1 MDEKKLKA
9 LAAELAKG
17 LKTEADLNA
26 FSRMLTKLTVETA
39 LNAELTDH
47 LGHEKNAPK
56 TGSNT
61 RNGYSSKTLL
71 CDDGEIEL
79 NTPRDRENTFEP
91 KLIKKHQMRITQMDG
106 QILSLY
112 AKGMTTREIVA
123 TFKEMYDADVSP
135 TLISKV
141 TDAVKEQV
149 SEWQNRQLDALY
161 PIVYMDCIV
170 VKVRQNGSVINKAVF
185 LALGIN
191 TEGQKELLGM
201 WLAENEGAKFWL
213 SVLTEL
219 KNRGLNDILIAC
231 VDGLKGFPEAI
242 NAVYPETQIQLCIV
256 HMARNSLRFLAWKD
270 YKAVTRDLKQVY
282 RAATEEGALQALD
295 AFGKEWDARY
305 PQISRSWR
313 ANWPNVATFFVYSE
327 AIRKVI
333 YTTNA
338 IESLNSVIRHA
349 IKKRKVFPID
359 ESVKK
364 VMRLAIQSA
373 SQKWT
378 MPLQDWRIAMSRFI
392 IEFGDCCGQLKLA
405 TALEFFQYR
414 FSDSF
419 GGNPPLYS
427 CGLSAL

>member
-61 RNGYSSKTLL
+61 RNGYSSKTVL

-91 KLIKKHQMRITQMDG
+91 QLIKKHQTRITQMDS

-149 SEWQNRQLDALY
+149 TEWQNRQLDALY

-219 KNRGLNDILIAC
+219 KNRGLQDILIAC
-231 VDGLKGFPEAI
+231 VDGLKGFPDAI
-242 NAVYPETQIQLCIV
+242 NSVYPQTHIQLCII
-256 HMARNSLRFLAWKD
+256 HMVRNSLKYVSWKD
-270 YKAVTRDLKQVY
+270 YKAVTSGLKTVY
-282 RAATEEGALQALD
+282 QAPTVEAALMALD
-295 AFGKEWDARY
+295 AFAEVWDDKY
-305 PQISRSWR
+305 PQISKSWR
-313 ANWPNVATFFVYSE
+313 AHWENLNTLFSYPPD
-327 AIRKVI
+327 IRKAI

-338 IESLNSVIRHA
+338 IESLNSVIRAA
-349 IKKRKVFPID
+349 IKKRKVFPTD
-359 ESVKK
+359 DSVRK
-364 VMRLAIQSA
+364 VIYLAIKDA
-373 SQKWT
+373 SKKWS
-378 MPLQDWRIAMSRFI
+378 MPIQNWRLAMSRFI
-392 IEFGDCCGQLKLA
+392 IEFGDRL
-405 TALEFFQYR
+405 
-414 FSDSF
+414 SDH
-419 GGNPPLYS
+419 L
-427 CGLSAL
+427 

>member
-17 LKTEADLNA
+17 IKTEADLNA

-47 LGHEKNAPK
+47 LGHEKNTPK
-56 TGSNT
+56 KGSNA

-71 CDDGEIEL
+71 TDDGEFEL
-79 NTPRDRENTFEP
+79 NTPRDREGSFEP
-91 KLIKKHQMRITQMDG
+91 QLIKKNQTRITQMDS

-149 SEWQNRQLDALY
+149 TEWQNRPLDSLY
-161 PIVYMDCIV
+161 PIVYLDCIV

-213 SVLTEL
+213 NVLTEL
-219 KNRGLNDILIAC
+219 KNRGLQDILIAC

-242 NAVYPETQIQLCIV
+242 NSVYPQTHIQLCII
-256 HMARNSLRFLAWKD
+256 HMVRNSLKYVSWKD
-270 YKAVTRDLKQVY
+270 YKGVTSGLKAVYQ
-282 RAATEEGALQALD
+282 APTEEAALMALD
-295 AFGKEWDARY
+295 AFANVWDDKY
-305 PQISRSWR
+305 PQISKSWR
-313 ANWPNVATFFVYSE
+313 AHWENLNTFFGYPPD
-327 AIRKVI
+327 IRKAI

-338 IESLNSVIRHA
+338 IESLNSVIRQA
-349 IKKRKVFPID
+349 IKKRKVFPTD
-359 ESVKK
+359 DSVRK
-364 VMRLAIQSA
+364 VIYLAIRDA
-373 SQKWT
+373 SKKWS
-378 MPLQDWRIAMSRFI
+378 MPIQNWRLAMSRFI
-392 IEFGDCCGQLKLA
+392 IEFGDRL
-405 TALEFFQYR
+405 
-414 FSDSF
+414 SDHF
-419 GGNPPLYS
+419 
-427 CGLSAL
+427 